1 MKPLPKRQGLQSVE
15 KAQLA
20 LETFDR
26 LRAQEHSC
34 ALLLF
39 YSWSQLCQTFCT
51 SSSSS
56 MMSSSFS
63 MREICSSVSSFW

>member
-1 MKPLPKRQGLQSVE
+1 MKPLPKRQGLQTVE

-51 SSSSS
+51 SSESSS
-56 MMSSSFS
+56 MSMSFSIFLMSSSFS
-63 MREICSSVSSFW
+63 SLT